1 MQIKMADQNHLPSP
15 LQALAKRLWMNGFL
29 AGIGVLIAIFLI
41 WSFIWGW
48 PWGTTKMQENVKPPL
63 SQAPANPAA
72 PPAPVFEATP
82 PPGATATPSATLKA
96 ELEAVLARLTVANE
110 KKDLSQLLSV
120 YDLAFPGL
128 VRKTEEISRTWAIY
142 DYRSIRFHIEEI
154 SSPSPNDA
162 LARVI
167 WEVETR
173 NRSTQEIKNFTI
185 TYQVRFTK
193 ALGQWRIKASAKT
206 GLSESPPA
214 KGGKS

>member
-1 MQIKMADQNHLPSP
+1 VQVKMADQNHLPSP
-15 LQALAKRLWMNGFL
+15 LQAHVKRLWLNGFL
-29 AGIGVLIAIFLI
+29 AGIGVLIAILLI

-48 PWGTTKMQENVKPPL
+48 PWGTTKKQENVRPPL

-72 PPAPVFEATP
+72 PPAPVSEATP
-82 PPGATATPSATLKA
+82 PPGATAKPSATLKA
-96 ELEAVLARLTVANE
+96 ELEAVLARLTEANE

-120 YDLAFPGL
+120 YDPAFPDL
-128 VRKTEEISRTWAIY
+128 VRKTEEISRTWTIY
-142 DYRSIRFHIEEI
+142 DYRSIRFHLEEI

-167 WEVETR
+167 WEVEAR
-173 NRSTQEIKNFTI
+173 NRSTQKIKNFSI

-206 GLSESPPA
+206 GLSESPPE

>member
-1 MQIKMADQNHLPSP
+1 MADQNSH
-15 LQALAKRLWMNGFL
+15 LQANAKFLWLNGFL

-48 PWGTTKMQENVKPPL
+48 PWGTANRPGNGKPPF

-82 PPGATATPSATLKA
+82 PPGATAQPSAILQT
-96 ELEAVLARLTVANE
+96 ELEAVLARLTEANE
-110 KKDLSQLLSV
+110 KKDLSQLLNV
-120 YDLAFPGL
+120 YDPAFPEL
-128 VRKTEEISRTWAIY
+128 VRKAEEISRTWTIY
-142 DYRSIRFHIEEI
+142 DYRSIRFHIGEI
-154 SSPSPNDA
+154 ISPSPNEV

-173 NRSTQEIKNFTI
+173 NRTTQEIKNYTI
-185 TYQVRFTK
+185 AYQVRFTK
-193 ALGQWRIKASAKT
+193 AQGQWRITASTKM
-206 GLSESPPA
+206 GLPPSPPE

>member
-1 MQIKMADQNHLPSP
+1 MADQNHLPSP
-15 LQALAKRLWMNGFL
+15 LPGLVKRLWLNGFL
-29 AGIGVLIAIFLI
+29 AGIGVLIAILLI

-48 PWGTTKMQENVKPPL
+48 PWGTTIKQENVRPPI
-63 SQAPANPAA
+63 SQAPANLAA
-72 PPAPVFEATP
+72 PPAPVSEAAP
-82 PPGATATPSATLKA
+82 PSGATAKPSATLKA
-96 ELEAVLARLTVANE
+96 ELEGVLARLDEANE

-120 YDLAFPGL
+120 YDPAFPDL
-128 VRKTEEISRTWAIY
+128 VRKTEEISRTWKIY

-167 WEVETR
+167 WEVETK
-173 NRSTQEIKNFTI
+173 NRSTQKIRKFNI

-193 ALGQWRIKASAKT
+193 ALGQWRIKASART
-206 GLSESPPA
+206 GPSESPPA